1 MPRFGEVL
9 RHRMLLS
16 YLAILL
22 VLYLLAAVTSL
33 GRDDARGEWIAV
45 VLCGLGLVVAGRGP
59 IVGPRYLVV
68 LGCAAAAPVAAL
80 LTHRLAVAQVWSLIP
95 LMFLAVLVRSWHR
108 PSTARVIAALLA
120 AASVAALL
128 IAPAVVP
135 ALWLLLFTVSIV
147 GAAEVLGLLHAA
159 LLDAALRDPLTS
171 VWNRTGVE
179 REVENLAARARRRGE
194 MLAVILL
201 DIDDFKSINDQGGHA
216 AGDHVLVQLA
226 RSWRS
231 RLPGSAVLGRLGGDE
246 FVAVTAGLDAQQAA
260 AMADDLANL
269 GPVYVST
276 GLSVGPPGDI
286 RVFARLMESADR
298 SLYQRKRQRK
308 GII

>member
-1 MPRFGEVL
+1 
-9 RHRMLLS
+9 MLLS

-22 VLYLLAAVTSL
+22 VLYLLASMASL
-33 GRDDARGEWIAV
+33 GRDDARGEWAGA
-45 VLCGLGLVVAGRGP
+45 VLCALGLAVAARGP
-59 IVGPRYLVV
+59 VAGPRYLVV

-108 PSTARVIAALLA
+108 RSTARVIAVLLA
-120 AASVAALL
+120 AAAVAALL

-135 ALWLLLFTVSIV
+135 ALWLLLFPVCIV
-147 GAAEVLGLLHAA
+147 GAAEVLGLLHTA

-179 REVENLAARARRRGE
+179 REVENLASRARWRGE
-194 MLAVILL
+194 TLAVILL
-201 DIDDFKSINDQGGHA
+201 DIDDFKTVNDRDGHA
-216 AGDHVLVQLA
+216 AGDHVLIQLA
-226 RSWRS
+226 RSWSS
-231 RLPGSAVLGRLGGDE
+231 RLPDSAVLGRLGGDE
-246 FVAVTAGLDAQQAA
+246 FVAVVAGLDATQAA
-260 AMADDLANL
+260 AMADDLGNL

-276 GLSVGPPGDI
+276 GLAVGPPGDI
-286 RVFARLMESADR
+286 RVFTRLLECADR

-308 GII
+308 GTA